1 MTVRTLSREQ
11 TRRGIE
17 KLKRRIRELDA
28 IDPSSI
34 TEGDDPSIMALEGKI
49 QQTLSELLTSS
60 EWQRFRPLALIDA
73 EFHMKYNRDRR
84 DLAHSLA
91 KNIDRARTNLNT
103 IIDLFDERLQDGDD
117 SPEER
122 AQRVFGAVNW
132 HSQIA
137 LHCAK
142 LFEHGHYA
150 EAVETACKVLELLVK
165 TRALKDDGSGTGLM
179 QAVFNA
185 NKPILKFNDQQTESE
200 RSEQTGMMYLYAGA
214 MAAIRNPRAHGVMKD
229 HPEQA
234 LEYLLFINMLA
245 KALERTSVV

>member
-1 MTVRTLSREQ
+1 MTVKALSREQ

-17 KLKRRIRELDA
+17 KLKRRIRELDEV
-28 IDPSSI
+28 DPNSI
-34 TEGDDPSIMALEGKI
+34 TEGDDPSIMAVEGKV
-49 QQTLSELLTSS
+49 QQTLSELLTSG
-60 EWQRFRPLALIDA
+60 EWQRFRSGPLIDV
-73 EFHMKYNRDRR
+73 EFRMKYNLDRR
-84 DLAHSLA
+84 DLARSLA
-91 KNIDRARTNLNT
+91 KNIDRARTNLGT
-103 IIDLFDERLQDGDD
+103 IIDLFEERLQDGED

-132 HSQIA
+132 HPQIA

-142 LFEHGHYA
+142 LFEDGHYA
-150 EAVETACKVLELLVK
+150 EAVEAACKVLELLVK
-165 TRALKDDGSGTGLM
+165 TRALRDDGSGTGLM
-179 QAVFNA
+179 QAIFNA
-185 NKPILKFNDQQTESE
+185 NKPILKFNDQQNDSE

-214 MAAIRNPRAHGVMKD
+214 MAAIRNPRAHGLIKD